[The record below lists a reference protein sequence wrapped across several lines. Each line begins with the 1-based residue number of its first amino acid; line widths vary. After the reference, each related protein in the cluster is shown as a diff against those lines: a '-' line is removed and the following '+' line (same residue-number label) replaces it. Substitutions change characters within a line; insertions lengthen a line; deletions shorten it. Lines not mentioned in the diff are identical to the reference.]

1 MWKRLLTL
9 QANELKENGY
19 KEFFAPAKLNLFL
32 HVINKRVDG
41 YHNIQTVFQLIDLY
55 DNLFIK
61 TSKSGL
67 IRRTSHH
74 SNIQESDDLSIK
86 AAHLLKPFADDKQSG
101 VDIFIKK
108 TIPVGGGLGGG
119 SSDAATTLI
128 ALNTLWK
135 CQLTQQELQGLA
147 LKLGAD
153 VPFFIFGQNAW
164 AEGVGEKLTPF
175 QTSPQDY
182 LVIAPMETVS
192 TREVFESLELTK
204 DRIPLKIA
212 GFSNELD
219 LSKLVNDLEKGV
231 LKKFKG
237 IDLVFDWLKQF
248 GYAKMT
254 GSGSCFFIPLSSV
267 DEGKKLVEK
276 KPERTLGFVV
286 KGLNN
291 HPHFNLMLGTE

>member
-1 MWKRLLTL
+1 MLTL
-9 QANELKENGY
+9 RATELKEIGY
-19 KEFFAPAKLNLFL
+19 KEFLAPAKLNLFL

-55 DNLFIK
+55 DNIFIK
-61 TSKSGL
+61 TNRSGL
-67 IRRTSHH
+67 IRRTSEHT
-74 SNIQESDDLSIK
+74 NIQESDDLIIK
-86 AAHLLKPFADDKQSG
+86 AAHLLKPFTESQSG

-108 TIPVGGGLGGG
+108 TIPMGGGLGGG
-119 SSDAATTLI
+119 SSNAATTLI
-128 ALNTLWK
+128 ALNTLWQ
-135 CQLTQQELQGLA
+135 CHLTQKELQGLA

-164 AEGVGEKLTPF
+164 AEGVGEMLTPF
-175 QTSPQDY
+175 SIPPQDY
-182 LVIAPMETVS
+182 LVIAPKETVS

-248 GYAKMT
+248 GHAKMT
-254 GSGSCFFIPLSSV
+254 GSGSCFFIPLSSE

>member
-1 MWKRLLTL
+1 LRAT
-9 QANELKENGY
+9 ELKEIGY
-19 KEFFAPAKLNLFL
+19 REFLAPAKLNLFL

-55 DNLFIK
+55 DNIFIR
-61 TSKSGL
+61 TNRSGL
-67 IRRTSHH
+67 IHRTSEHT
-74 SNIQESDDLSIK
+74 NIQESDDLSIK
-86 AAHLLKPFADDKQSG
+86 AAYLLKPFAESQSG

-108 TIPVGGGLGGG
+108 TIPMGGGLGGG
-119 SSDAATTLI
+119 SSNAATTLI
-128 ALNTLWK
+128 ALNALWQ
-135 CQLTQQELQGLA
+135 CHLTQKELQGLA

-164 AEGVGEKLTPF
+164 GEGVGEKLTPF
-175 QTSPQDY
+175 SIPPQDY
-182 LVIAPMETVS
+182 LVIAPEETVS

-204 DRIPLKIA
+204 DRIPLKIV

-219 LSKLVNDLEKGV
+219 PSKLVNDLEKGV

-237 IDLVFDWLKQF
+237 INLVFDWLKQF
-248 GYAKMT
+248 GHAKMT

-267 DEGKKLVEK
+267 NEGKKLAEK

>member
-1 MWKRLLTL
+1 M

-19 KEFFAPAKLNLFL
+19 KDFLAPAKLNLFL
-32 HVINKRVDG
+32 HVINKRADG
-41 YHNIQTVFQLIDLY
+41 YHNIQTIFQLIDLY
-55 DNLFIK
+55 DNIFIR
-61 TSKSGL
+61 TNKSGL
-67 IRRTSHH
+67 IRRTSEHA
-74 SNIQESDDLSIK
+74 NIQESDDLSIK
-86 AAHLLKPFADDKQSG
+86 AAHLLKPFTDDQSG

-108 TIPVGGGLGGG
+108 TIPMGGGLGGG

-128 ALNTLWK
+128 ALNALWQ
-135 CQLTQQELQGLA
+135 CQLTQKELQGLA

-164 AEGVGEKLTPF
+164 AEGVGQNLTPF
-175 QTSPQDY
+175 SIPPQDY
-182 LVIAPMETVS
+182 LVIAPKETVS

-219 LSKLVNDLEKGV
+219 PRNLVNDLEKGV

-237 IDLVFDWLKQF
+237 IAIVFDWLKQF
-248 GYAKMT
+248 GQPKMT
-254 GSGSCFFIPLSSV
+254 GSGSCFFIPLGSA

-276 KPERTLGFVV
+276 KPEQSLGFVV

>member
-1 MWKRLLTL
+1 M

-19 KEFFAPAKLNLFL
+19 KDFLAPAKLNLFL
-32 HVINKRVDG
+32 HVINKRADG
-41 YHNIQTVFQLIDLY
+41 YHNIQTIFQLIDLY
-55 DNLFIK
+55 DNIFIR
-61 TSKSGL
+61 TNKSGL
-67 IRRTSHH
+67 IRRTSEHA
-74 SNIQESDDLSIK
+74 NIQESDDLSIK
-86 AAHLLKPFADDKQSG
+86 AAHLLKPFTDDQSG

-108 TIPVGGGLGGG
+108 TIPMGGGLGGG

-128 ALNTLWK
+128 ALNALWQ
-135 CQLTQQELQGLA
+135 CQLTQKELQGLA

-164 AEGVGEKLTPF
+164 AEGVGQNLTPF
-175 QTSPQDY
+175 SIPPQDY
-182 LVIAPMETVS
+182 LVIAPKETVS

-219 LSKLVNDLEKGV
+219 PRNLVNDLEKGV

-237 IDLVFDWLKQF
+237 IAIVFDWLKQF
-248 GYAKMT
+248 GQAKMT
-254 GSGSCFFIPLSSV
+254 GSGSCFFIPLGSA

-276 KPERTLGFVV
+276 KPEQSLGFVV

>member
-9 QANELKENGY
+9 QASELKKNGY
-19 KEFFAPAKLNLFL
+19 KEFLAPAKLNLFL
-32 HVINKRVDG
+32 HVINKRLDG
-41 YHNIQTVFQLIDLY
+41 YHNIQTIFQLIDLY

-61 TSKSGL
+61 TNKSGL
-67 IRRTSHH
+67 IRRTSQH
-74 SNIQESDDLSIK
+74 SNVQESDDLSIK
-86 AAHLLKPFADDKQSG
+86 AAHLLKPFTDDQSG

-108 TIPVGGGLGGG
+108 TIPMGGGLGGG

-128 ALNTLWK
+128 ALNALWQ
-135 CQLTQQELQGLA
+135 CQLTQKELQGLA

-164 AEGVGEKLTPF
+164 AEGVGQNLTPF
-175 QTSPQDY
+175 SIPPQDY
-182 LVIAPMETVS
+182 LVIAPRETVS

-219 LSKLVNDLEKGV
+219 PRNLVNDLEKGV

-237 IDLVFDWLKQF
+237 IAIVFDWLKQF
-248 GYAKMT
+248 GQPKMT
-254 GSGSCFFIPLSSV
+254 GSGSCFFIPLGSA

-276 KPERTLGFVV
+276 KPEQSLGFVV

>member
-1 MWKRLLTL
+1 L
-9 QANELKENGY
+9 QANELKQNGY
-19 KEFFAPAKLNLFL
+19 KEFLAPAKLNLFL

-41 YHNIQTVFQLIDLY
+41 YHNIQTIFQLIDLY
-55 DNLFIK
+55 DNIFIR
-61 TSKSGL
+61 TNKSGL
-67 IRRTSHH
+67 IRRTSEHA
-74 SNIQESDDLSIK
+74 NIQESDDLSIK
-86 AAHLLKPFADDKQSG
+86 AAHLLKPFTDDQSG

-108 TIPVGGGLGGG
+108 TIPMGGGLGGG

-128 ALNTLWK
+128 ALNALWQ
-135 CQLTQQELQGLA
+135 CQLTQKELQGLA

-164 AEGVGEKLTPF
+164 AEGVGQNLTPF
-175 QTSPQDY
+175 SIPPQDY
-182 LVIAPMETVS
+182 LVIAPKETVS

-219 LSKLVNDLEKGV
+219 PRNLVNDLEKGV

-237 IDLVFDWLKQF
+237 IAIVFDWLKQF
-248 GYAKMT
+248 GQPKMT
-254 GSGSCFFIPLSSV
+254 GSGSCFFIPLGSA

-276 KPERTLGFVV
+276 KPEQSLGFVV

>member
-1 MWKRLLTL
+1 L

-19 KEFFAPAKLNLFL
+19 KDFLAPAKLNLFL
-32 HVINKRVDG
+32 HVINKRADG
-41 YHNIQTVFQLIDLY
+41 YHNIQTIFQLIDLY
-55 DNLFIK
+55 DNIFIR
-61 TSKSGL
+61 TNKSGL
-67 IRRTSHH
+67 IRRTSEHA
-74 SNIQESDDLSIK
+74 NIQESDDLSIK
-86 AAHLLKPFADDKQSG
+86 AAHLLKPFTDDQSG

-108 TIPVGGGLGGG
+108 TIPMGGGLGGG

-128 ALNTLWK
+128 ALNALWQ
-135 CQLTQQELQGLA
+135 CQLTQKELQGLA

-164 AEGVGEKLTPF
+164 AEGVGQNLTPF
-175 QTSPQDY
+175 SIPPQDY
-182 LVIAPMETVS
+182 LVIAPKETVS

-219 LSKLVNDLEKGV
+219 PRNLVNDLEKGA

-237 IDLVFDWLKQF
+237 IAIVFDWLKQF
-248 GYAKMT
+248 GQPKMT
-254 GSGSCFFIPLSSV
+254 GSGSCFFIPLGSA

-276 KPERTLGFVV
+276 KPEQSLGFVV

>member
-1 MWKRLLTL
+1 L

-19 KEFFAPAKLNLFL
+19 KEFLAPAKLNLFL
-32 HVINKRVDG
+32 RVINKRLDG

-61 TSKSGL
+61 INESGL
-67 IRRTSHH
+67 IRRTSQHT
-74 SNIQESDDLSIK
+74 NIQESDDLSIK
-86 AAHLLKPFADDKQSG
+86 AAHLLKPFADNQSG
-101 VDIFIKK
+101 ADIFIKK
-108 TIPVGGGLGGG
+108 SIPMGG

-128 ALNTLWK
+128 ALNLLWQ
-135 CQLTQQELQGLA
+135 CQLTQKELQGLA

-164 AEGVGEKLTPF
+164 AEGIGENLTPF
-175 QTSPQDY
+175 QTPPQDY
-182 LVIAPMETVS
+182 LVIAPKEKVS

-212 GFSNELD
+212 GFSNELGAKN
-219 LSKLVNDLEKGV
+219 LANDLQKGV

-237 IDLVFDWLKQF
+237 ITLVFDWLNQF
-248 GYAKMT
+248 GHAKMT
-254 GSGSCFFIPLSSV
+254 GSGSCFFISLSSA
-267 DEGKKLVEK
+267 DEGKKIAEK
-276 KPERTLGFVV
+276 RPEHTLGFVV

-291 HPHFNLMLGTE
+291 HPHFNLMLGT